1 MVVNSMLFLV
11 SPLVD
16 TQPDHR
22 EGRELKSDE
31 GSEIQGWVAGLIEK
45 VDHRERTQE

>member
-1 MVVNSMLFLV
+1 MLFLV

-31 GSEIQGWVAGLIEK
+31 GSEIQGWVAGLIEN
-45 VDHRERTQE
+45 VNHRERSQE